1 MSEQTP
7 NSDIVNLPGTGGD
20 VQAGVEP
27 LNSQQQLEQLNNFFE
42 DNYPEIFS
50 SLVNDEG
57 ISYKDKSCPVPAELV
72 DETERMW
79 ARVPDLLAHSSLLVL
94 GAGLDHRMPHVAY
107 TSQVR
112 AEPWTSQHAALPDG
126 VVGTVLTPPDPAGA
140 VAVSL
145 HGGPGWFGDG
155 ASHDQFWLPLFAAL
169 AERSGVTI
177 VDLTYPLP
185 GYGSW
190 DLTQQDVAE
199 AVAQVKAE
207 LAPKAFGL
215 VVFGSG
221 LVAAGQVVGTV
232 TSSALGLDFKLDFLA
247 ALSPRIPEGFAVD
260 IAGVPTA
267 VSLARFDSRG
277 TAGGV
282 IKKYFEESGAEVQ
295 FYEYDSEH
303 IIAAPAVWRQRVDD
317 LADWLRKVVADC

>member
-7 NSDIVNLPGTGGD
+7 NSDIVSLPGSSRD

-27 LNSQQQLEQLNNFFE
+27 LTAQQQLEQLNNFFE
-42 DNYPEIFS
+42 DNYPEIFN
-50 SLVNDEG
+50 SLVTDEG
-57 ISYKDKSCPVPAELV
+57 VTYKEQSCPVPAELV
-72 DETERMW
+72 DDTERMW

-107 TSQVR
+107 TAQVR
-112 AEPWTSQHAALPDG
+112 AEPWTAQHGALPDG
-126 VVGTVLTPPDPAGA
+126 VVGTVLTPPNPSGA

-190 DLTQQDVAE
+190 ELTQQDVAE
-199 AVAQVKAE
+199 AIVQIKSE

-221 LVAAGQVVGTV
+221 LVAAGQVVST
-232 TSSALGLDFKLDFLA
+232 APDLNFLA

-267 VSLARFDSRG
+267 ISIARFDSRG

-303 IIAAPAVWRQRVDD
+303 IIAAPAVWRQRIDD
-317 LADWLRKVVADC
+317 LAGWLRQVVADC

>member
-7 NSDIVNLPGTGGD
+7 NSDIVNLPGADRD

-27 LNSQQQLEQLNNFFE
+27 LTAKQQLEQLNNFFE

-50 SLVNDEG
+50 SLVTDEG
-57 ISYKDKSCPVPAELV
+57 ARYKEQSCPVPAELV
-72 DETERMW
+72 DDTERMW

-107 TSQVR
+107 TSQVQ
-112 AEPWTSQHAALPDG
+112 AAPWSKQYRALPDG
-126 VVGTVLTPPDPAGA
+126 VAGTVLTPPNPTGA

-155 ASHDQFWLPLFAAL
+155 ASHDQFWLPLFASI

-185 GYGSW
+185 GYGAW

-199 AVAQVKAE
+199 AIAQVKEE
-207 LAPKAFGL
+207 LEPNAFGL
-215 VVFGSG
+215 IVFGSG
-221 LVAAGQVVGTV
+221 LVAASQVVG
-232 TSSALGLDFKLDFLA
+232 AACGLDFLA

-267 VSLARFDSRG
+267 VSLAKFDSRG
-277 TAGGV
+277 TGGGV
-282 IKKYFEESGAEVQ
+282 VKKYFEDSGTEVR
-295 FYEYDSEH
+295 FFEYDSEH
-303 IIAAPAVWRQRVDD
+303 IIAAPAVWRQRVDE
-317 LADWLRKVVADC
+317 LAEWLHQVVADC

>member
-7 NSDIVNLPGTGGD
+7 NSDIVNLPSTGGD

-27 LNSQQQLEQLNNFFE
+27 LSVQQQLEQLNNFFE
-42 DNYPEIFS
+42 DNYPEIFN
-50 SLVNDEG
+50 SLVTDEG
-57 ISYKDKSCPVPAELV
+57 ATYKEQSCPVPAQLV

-107 TSQVR
+107 TSQVQ
-112 AEPWTSQHAALPDG
+112 AEPWATQHRALPDG
-126 VVGTVLTPPDPAGA
+126 VVGTVVTPPNPTGA

-155 ASHDQFWLPLFAAL
+155 ASHDQFWLPLFAAI

-190 DLTQQDVAE
+190 ELTQQDVAE
-199 AVAQVKAE
+199 AVAQIKAE
-207 LAPKAFGL
+207 LAPQAFGL

-221 LVAAGQVVGTV
+221 LVAAGQAV
-232 TSSALGLDFKLDFLA
+232 SSALGLDFLA

-260 IAGVPTA
+260 IAGLPTA
-267 VSLARFDSRG
+267 VSLAKFDSRG

-282 IKKYFEESGAEVQ
+282 IKKYFAESGAEVR

-303 IIAAPAVWRQRVDD
+303 IIAAPAVWRQRVDE
-317 LADWLRKVVADC
+317 LAEWLRTVVADC

>member
-7 NSDIVNLPGTGGD
+7 NSDIVSLPSSSRD

-27 LNSQQQLEQLNNFFE
+27 LTAQQQLEQLNNFFE
-42 DNYPEIFS
+42 DNYPEIFN
-50 SLVNDEG
+50 SLVTDEG
-57 ISYKDKSCPVPAELV
+57 VTYKEQSCPVPADLV
-72 DETERMW
+72 DDTERMW

-107 TSQVR
+107 TAQVR
-112 AEPWTSQHAALPDG
+112 AEPWTAQHGALPDG
-126 VVGTVLTPPDPAGA
+126 VVGTVLTPPNPSGA

-145 HGGPGWFGDG
+145 HGGSGWFGDG

-190 DLTQQDVAE
+190 ELSQQDVAE
-199 AVAQVKAE
+199 AIVQIKSE
-207 LAPKAFGL
+207 LAPKVFGL

-221 LVAAGQVVGTV
+221 LVAAGQVVST
-232 TSSALGLDFKLDFLA
+232 APDLNFLA

-267 VSLARFDSRG
+267 ISIARFDSRG

-303 IIAAPAVWRQRVDD
+303 IIAAPAVWRQRIDD
-317 LADWLRKVVADC
+317 LAGWLRQAVADC